1 MKMEEATII
10 AIVAIIVIVLIVI
23 GIITILY
30 WCFHKSKK
38 KASNKL
44 HGIEE
49 GNGGQFLP
57 QKELTNHK
65 KSVHNI
71 NVGGN
76 SGRPKSLHTVQ
87 CTVL

>member
-1 MKMEEATII
+1 MEEATII

-30 WCFHKSKK
+30 LCFDKSEKE
-38 KASNKL
+38 SNEL
-44 HGIEE
+44 HDIEE
-49 GNGGQFLP
+49 GNGGQVLP